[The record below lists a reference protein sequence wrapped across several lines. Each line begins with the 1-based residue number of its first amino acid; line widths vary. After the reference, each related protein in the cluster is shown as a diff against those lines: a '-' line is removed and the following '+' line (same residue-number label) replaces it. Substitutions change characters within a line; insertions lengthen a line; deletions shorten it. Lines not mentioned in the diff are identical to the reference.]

1 MARTLTNP
9 RLDRLTDYPFTR
21 LAELL
26 DPVPPPQ
33 GTPPIPLHVGDPQLG
48 APDFVARILAE
59 QAAAWGRY
67 PLHAASAGFR
77 RAAVDWLCRRFDLPA
92 GCVDPERHVL
102 PVAGSKEGLFHMGLL
117 CVPGGGRTGGA
128 APAVLMPN
136 PVYQVYYGAAVL
148 AGGEPVCVPATAA
161 GGFMP
166 DFCALDRDLLD
177 RTALA
182 FLCNPSNPQGAV
194 ADPAYLQS
202 AIRLAREYGFVLVV
216 DECYSEI
223 YRMREAPPPGALQAC
238 LALPANGSN
247 PFANVLVL
255 HSLSKR
261 SSAPGL
267 RCGFVA
273 GDPDLLARY
282 RIIRNYGGASV
293 PDPVLAAGAALLED
307 EAHVVA
313 ARQHYDGLFDL
324 ADRALGNTPGFRS
337 APGGFFLWLD
347 VGDGEAAAQR
357 FWRDAGVRVM
367 PGGYMAQTDPETGLN
382 PGDPYVR
389 VALVHRPAVAA
400 EALDRMAR
408 VLGG

>member
-26 DPVPPPQ
+26 EPLPAPP
-33 GTPPIPLHVGDPQLG
+33 GMAPIPLHVGDPQLG
-48 APDFVARILAE
+48 APEIVTRALTE
-59 QAAAWGRY
+59 HAAAWGRY
-67 PLHAASAGFR
+67 PVHAGSAGFR
-77 RAAVDWLCRRFDLPA
+77 TAATAWLCRRFGLPE
-92 GCVDPERHVL
+92 GWLDPERHVL
-102 PVAGSKEGLFHMGLL
+102 PVAGSKEGLFHMGML
-117 CVPGGGRTGGA
+117 CVPDEGHGNGS

-148 AGGEPVCVPATAA
+148 AGGEPICVPATAA

-182 FLCNPSNPQGAV
+182 FLCNPSNPQGAI
-194 ADPAYLQS
+194 ADLDYLQS

-223 YRMREAPPPGALQAC
+223 YRARGTPPVGALQAC
-238 LALPANGSN
+238 LTLPVHGGN

-267 RCGFVA
+267 RCGFIA

-282 RIIRNYGGASV
+282 RIIRNYGSASV
-293 PDPVLAAGAALLED
+293 PDPVLAAGAALLAD
-307 EAHVVA
+307 EAHVEA
-313 ARQHYDGLFDL
+313 ARRHYDHLFDL
-324 ADRALGNTPGFRS
+324 AARALGNTPGFRN

-347 VGDGEAAAQR
+347 VGDGEVAAQR
-357 FWRDAGVRVM
+357 FWREAGVRVM
-367 PGGYMAQTDPETGLN
+367 PGGYMAQTDPATGRN

-408 VLGG
+408 VLGV